1 MILKSDVLY
10 SIQKELGSF
19 FSTEAHSNMDYYRY
33 INSAI
38 EYIYNFRDWE
48 FNKKVFSFNYEAPN
62 TESTLPIFCLKTFHV
77 KNGTK
82 PMTILDNEAWFILED
97 HTDCVGIFGNMFIAE
112 ETGTYSILHT
122 PAPATVDATSK
133 YVNLPDNFKR
143 VVEELSI
150 MFGYQDLKLYDK
162 AAEKKGSAEGSMNRI
177 SQRATNPRPN
187 RQVRI

>member
-48 FNKKVFSFNYEAPN
+48 FNKKVFSFIYEAAN
-62 TESTLPIFCLKTFHV
+62 TESILPIFCLKTFHV
-77 KNGTK
+77 KNGRK
-82 PMTILDNEAWFILED
+82 PMTILDNEAWFVIED
-97 HTDCVGIFGNMFIAE
+97 HTDCVGIFGNMFISE

-122 PAPATVDATSK
+122 PAPATVDETSE

-187 RQVRI
+187 REVRI

>member
-48 FNKKVFSFNYEAPN
+48 FNKKVFSFIYEAAN

-82 PMTILDNEAWFILED
+82 PMTILDNEAWFVIED
-97 HTDCVGIFGNMFIAE
+97 HTDCVGIFGNMFISE

-122 PAPATVDATSK
+122 PAPATVDETSE

-162 AAEKKGSAEGSMNRI
+162 AAEKK
-177 SQRATNPRPN
+177 
-187 RQVRI
+187 

>member
-48 FNKKVFSFNYEAPN
+48 FNKKVFSFIYEAAN

-97 HTDCVGIFGNMFIAE
+97 HTDCV
-112 ETGTYSILHT
+112 
-122 PAPATVDATSK
+122 
-133 YVNLPDNFKR
+133 
-143 VVEELSI
+143 
-150 MFGYQDLKLYDK
+150 
-162 AAEKKGSAEGSMNRI
+162 
-177 SQRATNPRPN
+177 
-187 RQVRI
+187 